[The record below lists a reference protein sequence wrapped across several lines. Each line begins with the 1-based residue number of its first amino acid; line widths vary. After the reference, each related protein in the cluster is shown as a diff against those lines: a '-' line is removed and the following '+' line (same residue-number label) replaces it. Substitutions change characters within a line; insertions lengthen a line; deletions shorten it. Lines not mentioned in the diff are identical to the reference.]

1 MGRLDSDACEW
12 TAEYAIESRA
22 VDLSPV
28 LGAAREVV
36 SRAQYFRLTYAA
48 LLGACASFFVIVKLC
63 SAMALDQTSPLLR
76 CVSAAVSVMRRIPSP
91 HAATSCFTLFAG
103 PKARSAVVRTPA
115 CACST
120 DSTICSYSPV
130 ERSTIS
136 LHGAAALALTRPKNA
151 SHTRRRARIQSSSR
165 LWTSA
170 SFVEPLV
177 SSRLLISASS
187 NTEAVIFAFISHT
200 PKSELTGITPGL
212 IRGMTVR
219 LRAPPRREPRLATHP

>member
-1 MGRLDSDACEW
+1 MAELRPRHRSPACW
-12 TAEYAIESRA
+12 RRAELLSHVRSSAERNTSGC
-22 VDLSPV
+22 LSP
-28 LGAAREVV
+28 LCSAPAL
-36 SRAQYFRLTYAA
+36 YF
-48 LLGACASFFVIVKLC
+48 SVIVKLC
-63 SAMALDQTSPLLR
+63 FARALDQTSPLLR
-76 CVSAAVSVMRRIPSP
+76 WVSAAVSVMQRIPSP
-91 HAATSCFTLFAG
+91 HADTSCFILSAG
-103 PKARSAVVRTPA
+103 PKARSAVVRAPA

-130 ERSTIS
+130 ERFTIS
-136 LHGAAALALTRPKNA
+136 CHGAGALALTRPKNA

-187 NTEAVIFAFISHT
+187 NTEADIFAFISHT